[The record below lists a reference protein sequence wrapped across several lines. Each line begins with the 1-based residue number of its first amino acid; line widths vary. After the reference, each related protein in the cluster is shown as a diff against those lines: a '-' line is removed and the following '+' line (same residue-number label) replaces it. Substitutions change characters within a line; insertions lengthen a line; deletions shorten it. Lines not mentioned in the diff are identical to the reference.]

1 MELIFWD
8 IYEIHSSTSLQGVM
22 LRGRLR
28 KFANQHNENLL
39 VENDE
44 NGVIVHFALFTN
56 SDPFSI
62 KNYILSIIPDAQ
74 VTCIQTAVPNPVL
87 SKLKVNLDDRYTI

>member
-1 MELIFWD
+1 MTVLLLWD
-8 IYEIHSSTSLQGVM
+8 IYEIHSSASLQGVM

-44 NGVIVHFALFTN
+44 DGDIVRFALIAE
-56 SDPFSI
+56 SDPALMQD
-62 KNYILSIIPDAQ
+62 YILSIIPDAQ
-74 VTCIQTAVPNPVL
+74 ITHIDTVPNPVL
-87 SKLKVNLDDRYTI
+87 SKLKVNLDERYTI